1 MAGIV
6 SNIAGSL
13 LDSLGRS
20 ASAAV
25 ELETADS
32 KYVLAAKDGSLVTL
46 LSVSGVASLVGGP
59 EFDVL
64 VKKIAEV
71 LNTAVGRGG
80 HIVQMSFSRDPLE
93 SRRAVMEG
101 LEAARRTSGRL
112 GLDLSDLF
120 EEKTKVLSGWC
131 AQESVLIALW
141 TTPDVLPPDSRKEAI
156 KDRQLARDA
165 ERNAS
170 KWRGTRSG
178 QDLYAGLARLREK
191 HRAVVSNFDTGL
203 SQAGFLVR
211 MLDCHTALRQIRHM
225 VDPDVTPEE
234 WRPRLPGDKIPIRY
248 PDPGEDL
255 IDCVQWPQVA
265 QQVVPRPAEV
275 LDLET
280 VHLGNRYIRT
290 YSVTM
295 PQLSP
300 VSFGELFSYL
310 REIPWRIL
318 FRFEGNGI
326 GSLSWRPVVAQIL
339 SFVSARNKQIV
350 AGAEDIRSRFLSGQ
364 PIVRTSMAVC
374 TWGESDKEVRRN
386 ASILQQ
392 ALTSWG
398 GVEATART
406 GDPFL
411 GLVSTVPGLSRRS
424 VAPVLIAP
432 LSEVAPTVP
441 VRPASVFDK
450 GALLLRSP
458 DGKILPFQPGSPLQS
473 SWIELGFAPS
483 GGGKS
488 VFSNALNLALCLL
501 PGLRRLPRIAILDIG
516 PSSSGLIS
524 LLKGAL
530 PEGKKH
536 LAAHYRVTMGPEYA
550 VNPFD
555 LPLGYRNPLPAHR
568 AFLANLLVLLAT
580 PLGESDPHDG
590 ISGIAGLVVERAYA
604 SLEDREANAA
614 PREYAPHIDSV
625 VDQALSDIAF
635 PFENYSKLYWWDI
648 VDALYDKGRIREAW
662 LAQTHAVP
670 TLKDIP
676 SIASDPAV
684 TSEYRLTT
692 PTGESAVEYFKRRIQ
707 EAIREYPI
715 LAGET
720 KFDLGEARVVA
731 LDLDAVCPKGSGP
744 AARQT
749 AVMYLLGRYML
760 VRDFFLDEEEA
771 VLAPDRYKAFHLDRA
786 RDLKEDAKRLVF
798 DEFHRTDS
806 APLVRTQVM
815 TDIREGR
822 KRGIQIALFSQSIN
836 DFDETMVDLST
847 SVWILGAA
855 TKQAIDK
862 AGTIFGFSESV
873 LSAMERIG
881 SPSKAG
887 ANLIARLVTNRG
899 TFQQFVTNTLGPIEL
914 WAFSTTSQDAAIRD
928 ALYRLLGP
936 VEARKRLA
944 ARFPGGSAREEIERR
959 SQNMKDRGE
968 SGDADKTVV
977 QQIVEEMGK
986 EGMELR

>member
-1 MAGIV
+1 MAGII

-20 ASAAV
+20 VNAFV

-32 KYVLAAKDGSLVTL
+32 KYVLAAKDGSLVTI
-46 LSVSGVASLVGGP
+46 LSVGGVASLVGES
-59 EFDVL
+59 EFSSLVSKVADVM
-64 VKKIAEV
+64 
-71 LNTAVGRGG
+71 NTAVGRGG
-80 HIVQMSFSRDPLE
+80 HIVQISFSRDPLE
-93 SRRAVMEG
+93 SRRTVEESMG
-101 LEAARRTSGRL
+101 AASRTSGRL

-120 EEKTKVLSGWC
+120 EEKIKILSGWC
-131 AQESVLIALW
+131 AQESVLVAIW
-141 TTPDVLPPDSRKEAI
+141 TTPDVLPSDSRKEAI
-156 KDRQLARDA
+156 KERQVKRDA
-165 ERNAS
+165 ERKAS
-170 KWRGTRSG
+170 KWRPTPNG
-178 QDLYAGLARLREK
+178 QDVYAGMSRLREK
-191 HRAVVSNFDTGL
+191 HRAVVSNFEAGL
-203 SQAGFLVR
+203 SQSGFLVR
-211 MLDCHTALRQIRHM
+211 SLDCHTALRQIRHM

-234 WRPRLPGDKIPIRY
+234 WRPRLPGDKIPVRY
-248 PDPGEDL
+248 PDPGEAL
-255 IDCVQWPQVA
+255 IDCVQWPPVW

-280 VHLGNRYIRT
+280 VRLGDRYIRT
-290 YSVTM
+290 FSVTM
-295 PQLSP
+295 PQTSQVP
-300 VSFGELFSYL
+300 FQELFSYL

-339 SFVSARNKQIV
+339 SFVSGRNKQIV
-350 AGAEDIRSRFLSGQ
+350 AGAEDIRARFLAGQ
-364 PIVRTSMAVC
+364 PIVRISMAVC
-374 TWGESDKEVRRN
+374 TWGEDGKDVRRN

-392 ALTSWG
+392 ALSAWG
-398 GVEATART
+398 GMETTART

-432 LSEVAPTVP
+432 LSEVAPTIP

-501 PGLRRLPRIAILDIG
+501 PGLKRLPRIAILDIG

-530 PEGKKH
+530 PEGRKH
-536 LAAHYRVTMGPEYA
+536 LAAHYRVSMSPEFS

-555 LPLGYRNPLPAHR
+555 LPLGYRKPLPAHR
-568 AFLANLLVLLAT
+568 AFLANLLTLLAT
-580 PLGESDPHDG
+580 PLGAEDPYDG
-590 ISGIAGLVVERAYA
+590 ISGIAGLVVDRTYA
-604 SLEDREANAA
+604 SFEDREANAA
-614 PREYAPHIDSV
+614 PREYAPHIDSI
-625 VDQALSDIAF
+625 VDQTLSEISF
-635 PFENYSKLYWWDI
+635 PFEKYSKLYWWDI
-648 VDALYDKGRIREAW
+648 VDGLYDKGKIREAW

-684 TSEYRLTT
+684 SSEYRLIT
-692 PTGESAVEYFKRRIQ
+692 PTGEGAVEYFKRRVQ

-715 LAGET
+715 LSGET

-731 LDLDAVCPKGSGP
+731 LDLDAVCPKGTGP

-760 VRDFFLDEEEA
+760 VRDFFLDSEEA

-798 DEFHRTDS
+798 DEFHRTDA
-806 APLVRTQVM
+806 APLVRTQVL

-862 AGTIFGFSESV
+862 AGKIFGFSESV
-873 LSAMERIG
+873 LSAMEKIG
-881 SPSKAG
+881 APSRAG
-887 ANLIARLVTNRG
+887 ANLIARLVTNKG

-914 WAFSTTSQDAAIRD
+914 WAFSTTAQDAAIRD
-928 ALYRLLGP
+928 ALYKLLGP
-936 VEARKRLA
+936 VEARRRLA
-944 ARFPGGSAREEIERR
+944 ARFPGGSARDEIERR
-959 SQNMKDRGE
+959 SQVMKDRGE
-968 SGDADKTVV
+968 SGDAGPTVA
-977 QQIVEEMGK
+977 QQIVEELVR
-986 EGMELR
+986 EG

>member
-1 MAGIV
+1 MMKILSSIG
-6 SNIAGSL
+6 GSL

-20 ASAAV
+20 VSAFV

-32 KYVLAAKDGSLVTL
+32 KHVLAGKDGSLVTI
-46 LSVSGVASLVGGP
+46 LSVGGVASLVGET
-59 EFDVL
+59 EFSSL
-64 VKKIAEV
+64 VGKIAEC
-71 LNTAVGRGG
+71 LSTALGRGG
-80 HIVQMSFSRDPLE
+80 QIVQLSFSRDPLE
-93 SRRAVMEG
+93 SRRSVGES
-101 LEAARRTSGRL
+101 LEAAVRTSGRI

-131 AQESVLIALW
+131 AQESVTVAIW
-141 TTPDVLPPDSRKEAI
+141 TTPDVLPPDSRKEAVRE
-156 KDRQLARDA
+156 RQHERDA
-165 ERNAS
+165 ERKAS
-170 KWRGTRSG
+170 KWQSAASG
-178 QDLYAGLARLREK
+178 QDIHAGIARLREK
-191 HRAVVSNFDTGL
+191 HRAVVSNFETGL

-211 MLDCHTALRQIRHM
+211 PLDCHAALRQIRHM

-234 WRPRLPGDKIPIRY
+234 WRPRLPGDRIPVRY
-248 PDPGEDL
+248 PDPGEAL
-255 IDCVQWPQVA
+255 IDCVQWPSVA

-280 VHLGNRYIRT
+280 LRLGDRYVRT
-290 YSVTM
+290 FSVTM
-295 PQLSP
+295 PQTSP
-300 VSFGELFSYL
+300 VPFGELFSYL
-310 REIPWRIL
+310 KEIPWRIL

-350 AGAEDIRSRFLSGQ
+350 AGAEDIRARVMAGQ
-364 PIVRTSMAVC
+364 PVVRMSLAVC
-374 TWGESDKEVRRN
+374 TWGEDTKEVRRN
-386 ASILQQ
+386 AQILHQ
-392 ALTSWG
+392 ALASWG

-411 GLVSTVPGLSRRS
+411 GLVSTVPGLSKSS

-432 LSEVAPTVP
+432 LSEVAPTLP

-488 VFSNALNLALCLL
+488 VFSNALNLSLCLL

-530 PEGKKH
+530 PSDKKH
-536 LAAHYRVTMGPEYA
+536 LAAHYRVAMSPEYA

-555 LPLGYRNPLPAHR
+555 LPLGYRKPLPAHR
-568 AFLANLLVLLAT
+568 AFLANLLTLLAT
-580 PLGESDPHDG
+580 PLGAEDPHDG
-590 ISGIAGLVVERAYA
+590 ISGIAGLVVDLAYD

-614 PREYAPHIDSV
+614 PREYAPHVDGV
-625 VDQALSDIAF
+625 VDRALANLSF
-635 PFENYSKLYWWDI
+635 PAGSYAKLYWWDI
-648 VDALYDKGRIREAW
+648 VDFLFGQGKIREAW

-670 TLKDIP
+670 NLRDIP

-684 TSEYRLTT
+684 VSEYGLFT
-692 PTGESAVEYFKRRIQ
+692 PTGEPAVEYFKRRIQ

-731 LDLDAVCPKGSGP
+731 LDLDAVCPKGTGP

-760 VRDFFLDEEEA
+760 VRDFFLDAEEA
-771 VLAPDRYKAFHLDRA
+771 ALAPDRYKAFHIDRA
-786 RDLKEDAKRLVF
+786 RDLKEDPKRIVF
-798 DEFHRTDS
+798 DEFHRTDA

-822 KRGIQIALFSQSIN
+822 KRGVQIALFSQSIN

-862 AGTIFGFSESV
+862 AGRIFGFSESV
-873 LSAMERIG
+873 MSAMEKIG
-881 SPSKAG
+881 APSKAG
-887 ANLIARLVTNRG
+887 ANLIARIVTNKG

-914 WAFSTTSQDAAIRD
+914 WAFSTTAQDAAIRD
-928 ALYRLLGP
+928 ALYKLLGP

-959 SQNMKDRGE
+959 SQVMKDRGE
-968 SGDADKTVV
+968 SGDSGPTVV
-977 QQIVEEMGK
+977 QQIVEEILGD
-986 EGMELR
+986 

>member
-1 MAGIV
+1 MI
-6 SNIAGSL
+6 
-13 LDSLGRS
+13 
-20 ASAAV
+20 
-25 ELETADS
+25 
-32 KYVLAAKDGSLVTL
+32 
-46 LSVSGVASLVGGP
+46 
-59 EFDVL
+59 
-64 VKKIAEV
+64 
-71 LNTAVGRGG
+71 NTAVGRGG
-80 HIVQMSFSRDPLE
+80 HIVQISFSRDPLE
-93 SRRAVMEG
+93 SRRTVEESLG
-101 LEAARRTSGRL
+101 AASRTSGRL
-112 GLDLSDLF
+112 GVDLSDLF
-120 EEKTKVLSGWC
+120 EEKIKILSGWC
-131 AQESVLIALW
+131 AQESVLVAIW

-156 KDRQLARDA
+156 KERQVKRDA
-165 ERNAS
+165 ERKAS
-170 KWRGTRSG
+170 KWRPTPNG
-178 QDLYAGLARLREK
+178 QDVYAGMSRLREK
-191 HRAVVSNFDTGL
+191 HRAVVSNFEAGL
-203 SQAGFLVR
+203 SQSGFLVR
-211 MLDCHTALRQIRHM
+211 SLDCHTALRQIRHM

-234 WRPRLPGDKIPIRY
+234 WRPRLPGDKIPVRY
-248 PDPGEDL
+248 PDPGEAL
-255 IDCVQWPQVA
+255 IDCVQWPPVW

-280 VHLGNRYIRT
+280 VRLGDRYIRT
-290 YSVTM
+290 FSVTM
-295 PQLSP
+295 PQTNP
-300 VSFGELFSYL
+300 VPFRELFSYL

-339 SFVSARNKQIV
+339 SFVSGRNKQIV
-350 AGAEDIRSRFLSGQ
+350 AGAEDIRARFLAGQ
-364 PIVRTSMAVC
+364 PIVRISMAVC
-374 TWGESDKEVRRN
+374 TWGEDGKDVRRN
-386 ASILQQ
+386 ASVLQQ
-392 ALTSWG
+392 ALSAWG
-398 GVEATART
+398 GMETTART

-432 LSEVAPTVP
+432 LSEVAPTIP

-501 PGLRRLPRIAILDIG
+501 PGLKRLPRIAILDIG

-536 LAAHYRVTMGPEYA
+536 LAAHYRVSMSPEFS

-555 LPLGYRNPLPAHR
+555 LPLGYRKPLPAHR
-568 AFLANLLVLLAT
+568 TFLANLLTLLAT
-580 PLGESDPHDG
+580 PLGAEDPYDG
-590 ISGIAGLVVERAYA
+590 ISGIAGLVVDRAYA
-604 SLEDREANAA
+604 SFEDREANAA

-625 VDQALSDIAF
+625 VDQALSEISF
-635 PFENYSKLYWWDI
+635 PFEKYSKLYWWDI
-648 VDALYDKGRIREAW
+648 VDGLYDKGKIREAW
-662 LAQTHAVP
+662 LAQIHAVP
-670 TLKDIP
+670 TLKDVP

-684 TSEYRLTT
+684 SSEYRLIT
-692 PTGESAVEYFKRRIQ
+692 PTGEGAVEYFKRRIQ

-731 LDLDAVCPKGSGP
+731 LDLDAVCPKGTGP

-760 VRDFFLDEEEA
+760 VRDFFLDAEEA

-798 DEFHRTDS
+798 DEFHRTDA
-806 APLVRTQVM
+806 APLVRTQVL

-862 AGTIFGFSESV
+862 AGKIFGFSDSV
-873 LSAMERIG
+873 LGAMEKIG
-881 SPSKAG
+881 APSRAG
-887 ANLIARLVTNRG
+887 ANLIARLVTNKG

-914 WAFSTTSQDAAIRD
+914 WAFSTTAQDAAIRD
-928 ALYRLLGP
+928 ALYKLLGP

-968 SGDADKTVV
+968 SGDADKTVI
-977 QQIVEEMGK
+977 QQLVEELGR
-986 EGMELR
+986 EG

>member
-1 MAGIV
+1 MSIG
-6 SNIAGSL
+6 SSIAGSL
-13 LDSLGRS
+13 LDGLGRS
-20 ASAAV
+20 AGAFV

-32 KYVLAAKDGSLVTL
+32 KYVLAARDGSLVTL
-46 LSVSGVASLVGGP
+46 LSVGGVASLVGGP

-64 VKKIAEV
+64 VGKIADV

-80 HIVQMSFSRDPLE
+80 HIVQLSFSRDPLE
-93 SRRAVMEG
+93 SRRAVRES
-101 LEAARRTSGRL
+101 LDSAIRTSGRL

-120 EEKTKVLSGWC
+120 DEKTKVLSDWC
-131 AQESVLIALW
+131 AQESVLIAVW

-156 KDRQLARDA
+156 KDRQFERDG
-165 ERNAS
+165 ERKSS
-170 KWRGTRSG
+170 KWRSGSAG
-178 QDLYAGLARLREK
+178 QDIYAGLARLREK
-191 HRAVVSNFDTGL
+191 HRAVVSNFEMGL
-203 SQAGFLVR
+203 SQTGFLVR
-211 MLDCHTALRQIRHM
+211 ALDCHTALRQIRHM

-234 WRPRLPGDKIPIRY
+234 WRPRLPGDKIPVRY

-280 VHLGNRYIRT
+280 VRLGDRYIRT
-290 YSVTM
+290 FSVTM

-300 VSFGELFSYL
+300 VPFGELFSYL

-339 SFVSARNKQIV
+339 SFVSARNKQIL
-350 AGAEDIRSRFLSGQ
+350 AGAEDIRARFLAGQ
-364 PIVRTSMAVC
+364 PVVRISMAVC
-374 TWGESDKEVRRN
+374 TWGEDGKEVRRN

-392 ALTSWG
+392 ALNAWG

-432 LSEVAPTVP
+432 LSEVAPTIP
-441 VRPASVFDK
+441 VRPASVFEK

-488 VFSNALNLALCLL
+488 VFSNALNLALSLL

-536 LAAHYRVTMGPEYA
+536 LAAHYRVTMSSDYS

-555 LPLGYRNPLPAHR
+555 LPLGYRTPLPAHR
-568 AFLANLLVLLAT
+568 AFLANFLSLLAT
-580 PLGESDPHDG
+580 PLGANDPYDG
-590 ISGIAGLVVERAYA
+590 VSGIASLVVDRAYS
-604 SLEDREANAA
+604 SLEDREANAS
-614 PREYAPHIDSV
+614 PREYAPHIDPV
-625 VDQALSDIAF
+625 VDQALSEIAF
-635 PFENYSKLYWWDI
+635 PFEKHPKLYWWDV
-648 VDALYDKGRIREAW
+648 VDALYDQGRIREAW

-670 TLKDIP
+670 NLKDIP

-692 PTGESAVEYFKRRIQ
+692 PTGESVVEYFKRRIQ

-760 VRDFFLDEEEA
+760 VRDFFLDAEEA

-798 DEFHRTDS
+798 DEFHRTDA

-862 AGTIFGFSESV
+862 AGKIFGFSESV
-873 LSAMERIG
+873 LGAMEKIG

-887 ANLIARLVTNRG
+887 ANLIARMVTNRG

-914 WAFSTTSQDAAIRD
+914 WAFSTTSQDAVLRD
-928 ALYRLLGP
+928 ELYRLLGP

-944 ARFPGGSAREEIERR
+944 TRFPGGSAREEIERR

-977 QQIVEEMGK
+977 QQLVEEMEK
-986 EGMELR
+986 KR

>member
-1 MAGIV
+1 MTSIF
-6 SNIAGSL
+6 SSIAGGL
-13 LDSLGRS
+13 MDGLGRS
-20 ASAAV
+20 VASAV
-25 ELETADS
+25 ELETSDS
-32 KYVLAAKDGSLVTL
+32 PKVLVTRDGSLVSL
-46 LSVSGVASLVGGP
+46 IGVSGVASLVGGP

-64 VKKIAEV
+64 VGRIAEV

-80 HIVQMSFSRDPLE
+80 HIVQISFSRDPVE
-93 SRRAVMEG
+93 
-101 LEAARRTSGRL
+101 ARRTVRESMEAAVRTAGRI

-120 EEKTKVLSGWC
+120 EEKTRVLSGWC
-131 AQESVLIALW
+131 AQESFCVALW
-141 TTPDVLPPDSRKEAI
+141 TTPDVLPGPERKDAVSERQKSRES
-156 KDRQLARDA
+156 
-165 ERNAS
+165 ERKAS
-170 KWRGTRSG
+170 KWRTSPGAG
-178 QDLYAGLARLREK
+178 QDLYAGIARLREK
-191 HRAVVSNFDTGL
+191 HKAVVSNFETGF
-203 SQAGFLVR
+203 SQAGFLVQT
-211 MLDCHTALRQIRHM
+211 MDCHTALRHIRKM
-225 VDPDVTPEE
+225 VDPDVTPED
-234 WRPRLPGDKIPIRY
+234 WRPRLPGDRIPVRY
-248 PDPGEDL
+248 PDPGEPL
-255 IDCVQWPQVA
+255 IDCVQWPPVA

-275 LDLET
+275 IDLET
-280 VHLGNRYIRT
+280 ARLGDRFIRPF
-290 YSVTM
+290 VVAM
-295 PQLSP
+295 PQTNP
-300 VSFGELFSYL
+300 VPFSELFSYL
-310 REIPWRIL
+310 KDVPWRIL

-350 AGAEDIRSRFLSGQ
+350 AGAEDLRARFMAGQ
-364 PIVRTSMAVC
+364 PVVRISLAVC
-374 TWGESDKEVRRN
+374 TWGDTPKEVRKN
-386 ASILQQ
+386 GSILSQ
-392 ALTSWG
+392 ALSAWG
-398 GVEATART
+398 GVEASART

-411 GLVSTVPGLSRRS
+411 GVVSTVPGLSRRS

-450 GALLLRSP
+450 GALMLRSP

-488 VFSNALNLALCLL
+488 VYSNALNLSLCLL
-501 PGLRRLPRIAILDIG
+501 PGISRLPRIAILDIG

-536 LAAHYRVTMGPEYA
+536 LAAHYRVTMSSEYS

-555 LPLGYRNPLPAHR
+555 LPLGYRKPLPAHR
-568 AFLANLLVLLAT
+568 AFLTNLLTLLST
-580 PLGESDPHDG
+580 PLGESDPYDG
-590 ISGIAGLVVERAYA
+590 IAGIAGLVVDLAYE
-604 SLEDREANAA
+604 SLEDREANSS
-614 PREYAPHIDSV
+614 PREYAPHVDSE
-625 VDQALSDIAF
+625 VDRALSKISF
-635 PFENYSKLYWWDI
+635 PFEKYSKLYWWDV
-648 VDALYDKGRIREAW
+648 VDGLFDQGKIREAW

-670 TLKDIP
+670 NLRDIP
-676 SIASDPAV
+676 SIASDPEVIA
-684 TSEYRLTT
+684 EYSLST
-692 PTGESAVEYFKRRIQ
+692 PTGEKAVEYFKRRIQ

-731 LDLDAVCPKGSGP
+731 LDLDAVCPKGTGP

-749 AVMYLLGRYML
+749 AVMYLLGRYVL
-760 VRDFFLDEEEA
+760 VRDFFMDAEEA
-771 VLAPDRYKAFHLDRA
+771 ALAPDRYKAFHIDRA

-798 DEFHRTDS
+798 DEFHRTDA
-806 APLVRTQVM
+806 APLVRTQVL

-822 KRGIQIALFSQSIN
+822 KRGVQIALFSQSIN

-862 AGTIFGFSESV
+862 AGKIFGFSESV
-873 LSAMERIG
+873 LQAMEKIG
-881 SPSKAG
+881 APSKAG
-887 ANLIARLVTNRG
+887 ANLIARLVTNKG
-899 TFQQFVTNTLGPIEL
+899 IFQQFVTNTLGPIEL
-914 WAFSTTSQDAAIRD
+914 WAFSTTAQDAAIRD
-928 ALYRLLGP
+928 ALYKLLGP

-959 SQNMKDRGE
+959 SQVMKDRGE

-977 QQIVEEMGK
+977 QQLVEELGR
-986 EGMELR
+986 EG

>member
-1 MAGIV
+1 MSRIV
-6 SNIAGSL
+6 SSIAGNL

-20 ASAAV
+20 VSSFV
-25 ELETADS
+25 EIETADS
-32 KYVLAAKDGSLVTL
+32 KHVLAGKDGSLVTI
-46 LSVSGVASLVGGP
+46 LSVGGVASLVGET
-59 EFDVL
+59 EFSSL
-64 VKKIAEV
+64 VGKIAEC
-71 LNTAVGRGG
+71 LSTALGRGG
-80 HIVQMSFSRDPLE
+80 QIVQLSFSRDPLE
-93 SRRAVMEG
+93 SRRSVGES
-101 LEAARRTSGRL
+101 LEAAVRTSGRI

-131 AQESVLIALW
+131 AQESVTVAIW
-141 TTPDVLPPDSRKEAI
+141 TTPDVLPPDSRKEAVRE
-156 KDRQLARDA
+156 RQHERDA
-165 ERNAS
+165 ERKAS
-170 KWRGTRSG
+170 KWQSAASG
-178 QDLYAGLARLREK
+178 QDIHAGIARLREK
-191 HRAVVSNFDTGL
+191 HRAVVSNFETGL

-211 MLDCHTALRQIRHM
+211 PLDCHAALRQIRHM

-234 WRPRLPGDKIPIRY
+234 WRPRLPGDRIPVRY
-248 PDPGEDL
+248 PDPGEAL
-255 IDCVQWPQVA
+255 IDCVQWPSVA

-280 VHLGNRYIRT
+280 LRLGDRYVRT
-290 YSVTM
+290 FSVTM
-295 PQLSP
+295 PQTSP
-300 VSFGELFSYL
+300 VPFGELFSYL
-310 REIPWRIL
+310 KEIPWRIL

-350 AGAEDIRSRFLSGQ
+350 AGAEDIRARVMAGQ
-364 PIVRTSMAVC
+364 PVVRMSLAVC
-374 TWGESDKEVRRN
+374 TWGEDTKEVRRN
-386 ASILQQ
+386 AQILHQ
-392 ALTSWG
+392 ALASWG

-411 GLVSTVPGLSRRS
+411 GLVSTVPGLSKSS

-432 LSEVAPTVP
+432 LSEVAPTLP

-488 VFSNALNLALCLL
+488 VFSNALNLSLCLL

-530 PEGKKH
+530 PSDKKH
-536 LAAHYRVTMGPEYA
+536 LAAHYRVAMSPEYA

-555 LPLGYRNPLPAHR
+555 LPLGYRKPLPAHR
-568 AFLANLLVLLAT
+568 AFLANLLTLLAT
-580 PLGESDPHDG
+580 PLGAEDPHDG
-590 ISGIAGLVVERAYA
+590 ISGIAGLVVDLAYD

-614 PREYAPHIDSV
+614 PREYAPHVDGV
-625 VDQALSDIAF
+625 VDRALANLSF
-635 PFENYSKLYWWDI
+635 PAGSYAKLYWWDI
-648 VDALYDKGRIREAW
+648 VDFLFGQGKIREAW

-670 TLKDIP
+670 NLRDIP

-684 TSEYRLTT
+684 VSEYGLFT
-692 PTGESAVEYFKRRIQ
+692 PTGEPAVEYFKRRIQ

-731 LDLDAVCPKGSGP
+731 LDLDAVCPKGTGP

-760 VRDFFLDEEEA
+760 VRDFFLDAEEA
-771 VLAPDRYKAFHLDRA
+771 ALAPDRYKAFHIDRA
-786 RDLKEDAKRLVF
+786 RDLKEDPKRIVF
-798 DEFHRTDS
+798 DEFHRTDA

-822 KRGIQIALFSQSIN
+822 KRGVQIALFSQSIN

-862 AGTIFGFSESV
+862 AGRIFGFSESV
-873 LSAMERIG
+873 MSAMEKIG
-881 SPSKAG
+881 APSKAG
-887 ANLIARLVTNRG
+887 ANLIARLVTNKG

-914 WAFSTTSQDAAIRD
+914 WAFSTTAQDAAIRD
-928 ALYRLLGP
+928 ALYKLLGP

-959 SQNMKDRGE
+959 SQVMKDRGE
-968 SGDADKTVV
+968 SGDSGPTVV
-977 QQIVEEMGK
+977 QQIVEEILGD
-986 EGMELR
+986 

>member
-1 MAGIV
+1 MAKIV
-6 SNIAGSL
+6 SDIAGSL

-20 ASAAV
+20 VQAFV
-25 ELETADS
+25 ELETSDS
-32 KYVLAAKDGSLVTL
+32 KHVLASQDGSLVTI
-46 LSVSGVASLVGGP
+46 LSVGGVASLVGEA
-59 EFDVL
+59 EFSSL
-64 VKKIAEV
+64 VGKIAEC
-71 LNTAVGRGG
+71 LSTAVGSGG
-80 HIVQMSFSRDPLE
+80 HIVQLSFSRDPLE
-93 SRRAVMEG
+93 SRRTVEES
-101 LEAARRTSGRL
+101 LESAIRTSGRL

-120 EEKTKVLSGWC
+120 EEKAKVLSGWC
-131 AQESVLIALW
+131 AQESVTVAVW
-141 TTPDVLPPDSRKEAI
+141 TTPDVLPSDSRKEAI
-156 KDRQLARDA
+156 RDRQLKRDA
-165 ERNAS
+165 ERKIS
-170 KWRGTRSG
+170 KWRATSAG
-178 QDLYAGLARLREK
+178 QDVHAGIAQLREK
-191 HRAVVSNFDTGL
+191 HRAVVGNFETGL

-211 MLDCHTALRQIRHM
+211 VLDSHTALRSIRHM

-248 PDPGEDL
+248 PDPGEAL

-265 QQVVPRPAEV
+265 QQVVPRPGEV

-280 VHLGNRYIRT
+280 LRLGDRYIRT
-290 YSVTM
+290 FSVTM

-300 VSFGELFSYL
+300 VPFGELFSYL
-310 REIPWRIL
+310 KEIPWRIL

-339 SFVSARNKQIV
+339 SFISARNKQIV
-350 AGAEDIRSRFLSGQ
+350 AGAEDIRARFLAGQ
-364 PIVRTSMAVC
+364 PIVRISMAVC
-374 TWGESDKEVRRN
+374 TWGEDSSQVRRN

-392 ALTSWG
+392 ALSSWG

-411 GLVSTVPGLSRRS
+411 GLVSTVPGLSKRS

-450 GALLLRSP
+450 GALILRSP

-488 VFSNALNLALCLL
+488 VFSNALNLSLCLL
-501 PGLRRLPRIAILDIG
+501 PGLKRLPRIAILDIG

-530 PEGKKH
+530 PSDKKH
-536 LAAHYRVTMGPEYA
+536 LATHYRVTMSPEYA

-555 LPLGYRNPLPAHR
+555 LGLGYRKPLPAHR
-568 AFLANLLVLLAT
+568 AFLANFLTLLAT
-580 PLGESDPHDG
+580 PLGAENPYDG
-590 ISGIAGLVVERAYA
+590 ISGIAGLVVDRAYS
-604 SLEDREANAA
+604 SLEDREANAS
-614 PREYAPHIDSV
+614 PREYAPHVDGV
-625 VDQALSDIAF
+625 VDRALSEISF
-635 PFENYSKLYWWDI
+635 PFEKYTKLYWWDV
-648 VDALYDKGRIREAW
+648 VDGLYDQGKIREAW
-662 LAQTHAVP
+662 LAQTYAVP
-670 TLKDIP
+670 NLKDIP
-676 SIASDPAV
+676 SISSDPAV
-684 TSEYRLTT
+684 VSEYRLTT
-692 PTGESAVEYFKRRIQ
+692 PTGEQAVEYFKRRIQ

-731 LDLDAVCPKGSGP
+731 LDLDAVCPKGTGP

-749 AVMYLLGRYML
+749 AVMYLLGRYIL
-760 VRDFFLDEEEA
+760 VRDFFLDAEEA

-786 RDLKEDAKRLVF
+786 RDLKEDPKRIVF
-798 DEFHRTDS
+798 DEFHRTDA

-822 KRGIQIALFSQSIN
+822 KRGVQIALFSQSIN
-836 DFDETMVDLST
+836 DFDETMVDLAT

-862 AGTIFGFSESV
+862 AGKIFGFSESV
-873 LSAMERIG
+873 MSAMEKIG
-881 SPSKAG
+881 APSKAG
-887 ANLIARLVTNRG
+887 ANLIARLVTNKE
-899 TFQQFVTNTLGPIEL
+899 TYQQFVTNTLGPIEL
-914 WAFSTTSQDAAIRD
+914 WAFSTTAQDAAIRD
-928 ALYRLLGP
+928 ALYKLLGP
-936 VEARKRLA
+936 VEARRRLA

-959 SQNMKDRGE
+959 SQVMKDRGE
-968 SGDADKTVV
+968 GGEADRTVV
-977 QQIVEEMGK
+977 QQLVEELGK
-986 EGMELR
+986 KRV

>member
-1 MAGIV
+1 MMKILSSIG
-6 SNIAGSL
+6 GSL

-20 ASAAV
+20 VSAFV

-32 KYVLAAKDGSLVTL
+32 KHVLAGKDGSLVTI
-46 LSVSGVASLVGGP
+46 LSVGGVASLVGET
-59 EFDVL
+59 EFSSL
-64 VKKIAEV
+64 VGKIAEC
-71 LNTAVGRGG
+71 LSTALGRGG
-80 HIVQMSFSRDPLE
+80 QIVQLSFSRDPLE
-93 SRRAVMEG
+93 SRRSVGES
-101 LEAARRTSGRL
+101 LEAAVRTSGRI

-131 AQESVLIALW
+131 AQESVTVALW
-141 TTPDVLPPDSRKEAI
+141 TTPDVLPPDSRKEAVRE
-156 KDRQLARDA
+156 RQHERDA
-165 ERNAS
+165 ERKIS
-170 KWRGTRSG
+170 KWQSAASG
-178 QDLYAGLARLREK
+178 QDIHAGIARLREK
-191 HRAVVSNFDTGL
+191 HRAVVSNFETGL
-203 SQAGFLVR
+203 SQAGFFVR
-211 MLDCHTALRQIRHM
+211 PLDCHAALRQIRHM
-225 VDPDVTPEE
+225 VDPDVTPGE
-234 WRPRLPGDKIPIRY
+234 WRPRLPGDRIPVRY
-248 PDPGEDL
+248 PDPGEAL
-255 IDCVQWPQVA
+255 IDCVQWPSVA

-280 VHLGNRYIRT
+280 LRLGDRYVRT
-290 YSVTM
+290 FSVTM
-295 PQLSP
+295 PQTSP
-300 VSFGELFSYL
+300 VPFGELFSYL
-310 REIPWRIL
+310 KEIPWRIL

-350 AGAEDIRSRFLSGQ
+350 AGAEDIRARVMAGH
-364 PIVRTSMAVC
+364 PVVRMSLAVC
-374 TWGESDKEVRRN
+374 TWGEDVREVRRN
-386 ASILQQ
+386 AQILQQ
-392 ALTSWG
+392 ALASWG
-398 GVEATART
+398 GVEASART

-411 GLVSTVPGLSRRS
+411 GFVSTVPGLSKRS

-432 LSEVAPTVP
+432 LSEVAPTLP
-441 VRPASVFDK
+441 VRPASVFNK

-458 DGKILPFQPGSPLQS
+458 DGKILPFQPGSPFQS

-488 VFSNALNLALCLL
+488 VFSNALNLSLCLL

-530 PEGKKH
+530 PSDKKH
-536 LAAHYRVTMGPEYA
+536 LAAHYRVAMSPEYA

-555 LPLGYRNPLPAHR
+555 LPLGYRKPLPAHR
-568 AFLANLLVLLAT
+568 AFLANLLTLLAT
-580 PLGESDPHDG
+580 PLGAEDPHDG
-590 ISGIAGLVVERAYA
+590 ISGIAGLVVDLAYD

-614 PREYAPHIDSV
+614 PREYAPHVDGV
-625 VDQALSDIAF
+625 VDRALADLSF
-635 PFENYSKLYWWDI
+635 PAGSYAKLYWWDV
-648 VDALYDKGRIREAW
+648 VDFLFGQGKIREAW

-670 TLKDIP
+670 NLRDIP

-684 TSEYRLTT
+684 VSEYGLST
-692 PTGESAVEYFKRRIQ
+692 PTGEQAVEYFKRRIQ

-731 LDLDAVCPKGSGP
+731 LDLDAVCPKGTGP

-760 VRDFFLDEEEA
+760 VRDFFLDAEEA
-771 VLAPDRYKAFHLDRA
+771 ALAPDRYKAFHIDRA
-786 RDLKEDAKRLVF
+786 RDLKEDPKRIVF
-798 DEFHRTDS
+798 DEFHRTDA

-822 KRGIQIALFSQSIN
+822 KRGVQIALFSQSIN

-862 AGTIFGFSESV
+862 AGKIFGFSESV
-873 LSAMERIG
+873 LSSMEKIG
-881 SPSKAG
+881 APSKAG
-887 ANLIARLVTNRG
+887 ANLIARLVTNKG

-914 WAFSTTSQDAAIRD
+914 WAFSTTAQDAAIRD
-928 ALYRLLGP
+928 ALYKLLGP

-959 SQNMKDRGE
+959 SQVMKDRGE
-968 SGDADKTVV
+968 SGDSGPTVV
-977 QQIVEEMGK
+977 QQIVEELGK
-986 EGMELR
+986 KW

>member
-1 MAGIV
+1 MSRIV

-20 ASAAV
+20 TSAFV

-32 KYVLAAKDGSLVTL
+32 KYVLAAGDGSLVTL
-46 LSVSGVASLVGGP
+46 LSLGGVASLVGDA
-59 EFDVL
+59 EFSSL
-64 VKKIAEV
+64 IGKIADV

-80 HIVQMSFSRDPLE
+80 HIVQLSFSRDPME
-93 SRRAVMEG
+93 SRRTVGES
-101 LEAARRTSGRL
+101 LAAALRTSGRI

-120 EEKTKVLSGWC
+120 EEKTRVLSGWC
-131 AQESVLIALW
+131 AQESVLVALW
-141 TTPDVLPPDSRKEAI
+141 TTPDVLPPPLRAEAVS
-156 KDRQLARDA
+156 DRQAARDA
-165 ERNAS
+165 ERKAS
-170 KWRGTRSG
+170 KWHSTRAG
-178 QDLYAGLARLREK
+178 QDVYAGLAQLREK
-191 HRAVVSNFDTGL
+191 HRAVVGNFETGL

-211 MLDCHTALRQIRHM
+211 ILDCHTALRHIRHM

-234 WRPRLPGDKIPIRY
+234 WRPRLPGDRIPVRY
-248 PDPGEDL
+248 PDPGEGL
-255 IDCVQWPQVA
+255 INCVQWPPVW
-265 QQVVPRPAEV
+265 QQAVPRPGEV

-280 VHLGNRYIRT
+280 LRLGDRFIRT
-290 YSVTM
+290 FAVMM

-300 VSFGELFSYL
+300 IPFGDLFSYL

-339 SFVSARNKQIV
+339 SFVSGRNKQIV
-350 AGAEDIRSRFLSGQ
+350 AGAEDIRARFMAGQ
-364 PIVRTSMAVC
+364 PIVRMSMAAC
-374 TWGESDKEVRRN
+374 TWGEDGKDVRRN
-386 ASILQQ
+386 AQVLHQ
-392 ALTSWG
+392 ALSAWG
-398 GVEATART
+398 GVEASART

-432 LSEVAPTVP
+432 LFEVAPTIP
-441 VRPASVFDK
+441 VRPGSLFDK
-450 GALLLRSP
+450 GALILRSP

-488 VFSNALNLALCLL
+488 VFSNALNLSLCLL
-501 PGLRRLPRIAILDIG
+501 PGLKRLPRIAILDIG

-536 LAAHYRVTMGPEYA
+536 LAAHYRVTMSPEYA

-555 LPLGYRNPLPAHR
+555 LPLGYRKPLPAHR
-568 AFLANLLVLLAT
+568 SFLSNLLTLLST
-580 PLGESDPHDG
+580 PLDAESPPEG
-590 ISGIAGLVVERAYA
+590 ISGIAGLVVNLAYEA
-604 SLEDREANAA
+604 LEDREANAS
-614 PREYAPHIDSV
+614 PREYAPH
-625 VDQALSDIAF
+625 VDAPVDLALADISF
-635 PFENYSKLYWWDI
+635 PFDKYSKLYWWDV
-648 VDALYDKGRIREAW
+648 VDALTDAGRIREAW

-670 TLKDIP
+670 NLKDIP

-684 TSEYRLTT
+684 ASQYRLST
-692 PTGESAVEYFKRRIQ
+692 PTGESAVEFFKRRMQ

-731 LDLDAVCPKGSGP
+731 LDLDAVCPKGTGP

-760 VRDFFLDEEEA
+760 VRDFFLDAEEA
-771 VLAPDRYKAFHLDRA
+771 GLAPDRYKAFHLDRA

-798 DEFHRTDS
+798 DEFHRTDA

-822 KRGIQIALFSQSIN
+822 KRGVQIALFSQSIN

-855 TKQAIDK
+855 TKQAIDR
-862 AGTIFGFSESV
+862 AGKIFGFSESV
-873 LSAMERIG
+873 LGAMEKIG
-881 SPSKAG
+881 APSKAG
-887 ANLIARLVTNRG
+887 ANLIARLVTNKG

-928 ALYRLLGP
+928 ELYKLLGP

-944 ARFPGGSAREEIERR
+944 ARFPGGTARDEIERR
-959 SQNMKDRGE
+959 SQTMKDRGE

-986 EGMELR
+986 EGGD

>member
-1 MAGIV
+1 MSRIV
-6 SNIAGSL
+6 SGIAGSL

-20 ASAAV
+20 VSAFV

-32 KYVLAAKDGSLVTL
+32 KNVLAAGDGSLVTL
-46 LSVSGVASLVGGP
+46 LSIGGVASLVGSS
-59 EFDVL
+59 EFSELIGKVADV
-64 VKKIAEV
+64 V
-71 LNTAVGRGG
+71 NTAVGRGG
-80 HIVQMSFSRDPLE
+80 HIVQLSFSRDPLE
-93 SRRAVMEG
+93 SRRAVGES
-101 LEAARRTSGRL
+101 LEAAIRTSGRI

-120 EEKTKVLSGWC
+120 EEKTKVLSSWC
-131 AQESVLIALW
+131 AQESVFVALW
-141 TTPDVLPPDSRKEAI
+141 TTPDVLPPSDRKEAI
-156 KDRQLARDA
+156 KERLVARDA
-165 ERNAS
+165 ERKSS
-170 KWRGTRSG
+170 KWRPTSAG
-178 QDLYAGLARLREK
+178 QDVYAGISRLREK
-191 HRAVVSNFDTGL
+191 HRAVVSNFEMGL

-211 MLDCHTALRQIRHM
+211 TLDCHTALRQIRTM
-225 VDPDVTPEE
+225 IDPDVTPEE
-234 WRPRLPGDKIPIRY
+234 WRPRLPGDRIPVRY
-248 PDPGEDL
+248 PDPGESL
-255 IDCVQWPQVA
+255 MDCVQWPQLA

-280 VHLGNRYIRT
+280 VRLGDRYIRT
-290 YSVTM
+290 FSVTM
-295 PQLSP
+295 PQNSP
-300 VSFGELFSYL
+300 VPFGELFSYL
-310 REIPWRIL
+310 KEIPWRIL

-339 SFVSARNKQIV
+339 SFVSGRNKQIV
-350 AGAEDIRSRFLSGQ
+350 AGAEDIKARFLAGQ
-364 PIVRTSMAVC
+364 PIVRMSMAVC
-374 TWGESDKEVRRN
+374 TWGEDGKQVRRN

-392 ALTSWG
+392 ALSAWG

-406 GDPFL
+406 GDPFM

-432 LSEVAPTVP
+432 MSDVAPTVP

-458 DGKILPFQPGSPLQS
+458 DGKILPFQPGSPLQAA
-473 SWIELGFAPS
+473 WIELGFAPS

-488 VFSNALNLALCLL
+488 VFSNGLNLSLCLL
-501 PGLRRLPRIAILDIG
+501 PGLKRLPRIAILDIG

-536 LAAHYRVTMGPEYA
+536 LAAHYRITMSTEYA

-555 LPLGYRNPLPAHR
+555 LPLGYRKPLPSHR
-568 AFLANLLVLLAT
+568 SFLANLLTLLAT
-580 PLGESDPHDG
+580 PLGASDPYDG
-590 ISGIAGLVVERAYA
+590 ISGIASLVVDLAYK
-604 SLEDREANAA
+604 SFEDREANAA
-614 PREYAPHIDSV
+614 PREYAPHVDPV
-625 VDQALSDIAF
+625 VDQTLAEMSF
-635 PFENYSKLYWWDI
+635 PFEKHEKLYWWDI
-648 VDALYDKGRIREAW
+648 VDALHDQGRIREAW

-670 TLKDIP
+670 NLKDIP

-684 TSEYRLTT
+684 VSEYRLLT
-692 PTGESAVEYFKRRIQ
+692 PTGESAVEYFKRRLQ

-715 LAGET
+715 LADET
-720 KFDLGEARVVA
+720 TFDLGEARVVA

-771 VLAPDRYKAFHLDRA
+771 VLAPDRYKAVHLDRA
-786 RDLKEDAKRLVF
+786 RNLKEDAKRLVF
-798 DEFHRTDS
+798 DEFHRTES

-822 KRGIQIALFSQSIN
+822 KRGVQIALFSQSID
-836 DFDETMVDLST
+836 DFDKTMVDLST
-847 SVWILGAA
+847 SVWILGSS
-855 TKQAIDK
+855 TKQATDQ
-862 AGTIFGFSESV
+862 AGKIFGFSDSV
-873 LSAMERIG
+873 LSMMEKIG
-881 SPSKAG
+881 VPSKAG
-887 ANLIARLVTNRG
+887 ANLIARLVTSKG

-914 WAFSTTSQDAAIRD
+914 WAFSTTSQDAVLRD

-936 VEARKRLA
+936 VEARRRLA
-944 ARFPGGSAREEIERR
+944 TRFPGGSAREEIDRR

-977 QQIVEEMGK
+977 QQLVEEMGR
-986 EGMELR
+986 EG